1 MAGAPPVQ
9 GRCRVAEKT
18 VPELFSTPPWRMEA
32 ASSFTANHTTGGP
45 WSVQDFV
52 AMSDNAK
59 LLFVLALFLGVLL
72 YTGGYMYLNQ
82 S

>member
-1 MAGAPPVQ
+1 
-9 GRCRVAEKT
+9 
-18 VPELFSTPPWRMEA
+18 MEA
-32 ASSFTANHTTGGP
+32 ASSFTTNHTTGGP